1 MADGAGDDDV
11 LDPIPGFSE
20 RFNLPLLS
28 PSTTTTTAQSNY
40 LSPSRAT
47 RRKSPHNDVNN
58 KENLMNRESS
68 VSPPFSHSFSSSEE
82 QEEDEEDEDDQC
94 TIPYYSQQQQQQD
107 HQNDMEGDTI
117 DDEST
122 PPSSTRSTHLS
133 PHAHNSRRG
142 TKKGSPTFDRRVN
155 SSRVASS
162 QSDSESLSQQENI
175 ILVKQTP
182 TPNSCSP
189 LSQSP
194 RRSPSSSPTTSP
206 SFCLFPKKHKSNATH
221 KKKQEGDQ
229 DKAGREKKIA
239 KAIAS
244 HLSPDASAKKKP
256 RRLTSPTIH
265 VTNADLRRKPEDD
278 AERSQEDPRYLS
290 EFRQLHSK
298 PIV

>member
-1 MADGAGDDDV
+1 
-11 LDPIPGFSE
+11 
-20 RFNLPLLS
+20 
-28 PSTTTTTAQSNY
+28 
-40 LSPSRAT
+40 
-47 RRKSPHNDVNN
+47 
-58 KENLMNRESS
+58 MNRESS

-82 QEEDEEDEDDQC
+82 QEDEEEDEDDQC
-94 TIPYYSQQQQQQD
+94 TIPYYSQQQQQNQ
-107 HQNDMEGDTI
+107 HLNDMEGDTI

-133 PHAHNSRRG
+133 PHAAHNSRRG

-194 RRSPSSSPTTSP
+194 RRSPSSSPTASP

-221 KKKQEGDQ
+221 KKKQEGGQ
-229 DKAGREKKIA
+229 DKVGREKKIA
-239 KAIAS
+239 KAISS

>member
-1 MADGAGDDDV
+1 MADGAGDDDDV

-28 PSTTTTTAQSNY
+28 PSTTTTTTQSDH
-40 LSPSRAT
+40 LSPSRST

-68 VSPPFSHSFSSSEE
+68 VSPDFSRSFSSSEE
-82 QEEDEEDEDDQC
+82 DEEGDEDYQC
-94 TIPYYSQQQQQQD
+94 TIPYYSQQQQQQQD
-107 HQNDMEGDTI
+107 HQNDMEGVDTI

-122 PPSSTRSTHLS
+122 PPSSTRSTHL
-133 PHAHNSRRG
+133 HAHNSRRG

-175 ILVKQTP
+175 IVVKQTP
-182 TPNSCSP
+182 TPSSCSP

-256 RRLTSPTIH
+256 RRSTSPTIH
-265 VTNADLRRKPEDD
+265 VTNADL
-278 AERSQEDPRYLS
+278 
-290 EFRQLHSK
+290 
-298 PIV
+298 